1 MVLQNTLGRGRYNGE
16 CMKEVNYM
24 GRKFLRE
31 FFRKNAGSYLA
42 GIALMLI
49 STRIRLYYPEYVGD
63 ATDYLA
69 SGGADWAGL
78 SRFIYPLIAV
88 ALISFAGAYVW
99 RYLIVGNARK
109 LQRELSALVFS
120 NFQELS
126 QSFYNKRK
134 TGDLIA
140 YNINDVN
147 AVRMAFGPALIMSI
161 NGFAMISISTLGMV
175 QRLGGW
181 TTFQIL
187 APIPVVVV
195 AMVLLG
201 KQIRARFRKVQEAF
215 GSISDRVNENINGIR
230 VIKAYVQEDQEME
243 RFMDLSQTMALRNL
257 SMVRV
262 SGLLNP
268 MVQAGFAVSYGLF
281 FMVCGPLVVNGTIS
295 LGDFTAVAN
304 YLNMMLIPVMFIGRI
319 INVIQRGMA
328 SMGRLDELL
337 DYPHEITDGSGLAAD
352 MKSGQIDIVD
362 LDFMYPGTEV
372 PVLRDLTI
380 HLPNGKSLGIL
391 GETGSGKTTLVNLL
405 MKVYNVPDGKIFLD
419 GQDINDYTLPVLLD
433 HIGYVPQDNFLFH
446 DTIDANIR
454 FFKDIYTR
462 DQVIQAA
469 KDAHINK
476 SIAGLPDGYDTILGE
491 RGVNLSGGQKQRISI
506 ARALIRHPMILILDD
521 ALSAVD
527 TVTEAKILARLR
539 KLRADRTTVIVAH
552 RISAV
557 MACDEILVLDENTI
571 RERGTHEELL
581 ERRGLYFDIYNSQY
595 KDRIK
600 DTEEA
605 DA

>member
-1 MVLQNTLGRGRYNGE
+1 
-16 CMKEVNYM
+16 M
-24 GRKFLRE
+24 GRKFLRD
-31 FFRKNAGSYLA
+31 FFKRHTVSYLI
-42 GIALMLI
+42 GIVLMLV
-49 STRIRLYYPEYVGD
+49 STRIRLLYPEYVGD

-69 SGGADWAGL
+69 GGGFAWSGISYYIYMLIVVAVIG
-78 SRFIYPLIAV
+78 FI
-88 ALISFAGAYVW
+88 GAYIW
-99 RYLIVGNARK
+99 RYLIIGNARK
-109 LQRELSALVFS
+109 LMRELSAEIFA

-126 QSFYNKRK
+126 QAFYNKRK

-140 YNINDVN
+140 YGINDVN

-161 NGFAMISISTLGMV
+161 NGFAMIAISAWGIA
-175 QRLGGW
+175 QRLGGV
-181 TTFQIL
+181 TTAKILLPIPLIIL
-187 APIPVVVV
+187 A
-195 AMVLLG
+195 MLQLG
-201 KQIRARFRKVQEAF
+201 KAIRVRFRKVQEAF

-230 VIKAYVQEDQEME
+230 VIKAYVQEDQEVE
-243 RFMDLSQTMALRNL
+243 RFMDLSGVMAQRNL
-257 SMVRV
+257 AMVRV

-281 FMVCGPLVVNGTIS
+281 FLICGPMVVAGTITI
-295 LGDFTAVAN
+295 GDFAAVAN
-304 YLNMMLIPVMFIGRI
+304 YLNMMLTPVMFIGRI

-328 SMGRLDELL
+328 SLSRIDELL
-337 DYPHEITDGSGLAAD
+337 NYPHDITDGTGLAGPMAT
-352 MKSGQIDIVD
+352 GRVDIVD
-362 LDFMYPGTEV
+362 LDFTYPGTET
-372 PVLRDLTI
+372 PVLSDITL
-380 HLPNGKSLGIL
+380 HLPTGKSLGIL

-405 MKVYNVPDGKIFLD
+405 MKVYNVPAGKIFLD
-419 GQDINDYTLPVLLD
+419 GQDINDYTLDGLLD

-469 KDAHINK
+469 RDAHIHE
-476 SIAGLPDGYDTILGE
+476 SIASLPDGYDTELGE

-506 ARALIRHPMILILDD
+506 ARALIRDPEILILDD

-527 TVTEAKILARLR
+527 TVTESKILERFR
-539 KLRADRTTVIVAH
+539 QIRRDKTTIIVAH

-557 MACDEILVLDENTI
+557 MACDEILVLDDSTI

-595 KDRIK
+595 KDRIHE
-600 DTEEA
+600 DDELGA
-605 DA
+605 